1 MPRESIVVLADML
14 ELGERANQKHENLLR
29 LAIEKK
35 FSRLYLLGSLYSS
48 AWRFLRQEF
57 PGANCISFEKKI
69 DLESELL
76 GQRPSF
82 LALKGSR
89 FFKLETL
96 VDSLGENQTC

>member
-1 MPRESIVVLADML
+1 MHHRSLQDFLESIELPRESVVVLADML

-57 PGANCISFEKKI
+57 PVRIVLVLRKKLI
-69 DLESELL
+69 
-76 GQRPSF
+76 
-82 LALKGSR
+82 
-89 FFKLETL
+89 
-96 VDSLGENQTC
+96 